1 MIGWI
6 MLSRHAVASA
16 EAALRSDQLGVRDE
30 IGFLGLHQ
38 AFSDRFFPG
47 TSVLHTRMRY
57 ALFVPWLMEA
67 AQGNPQQLRKLELA
81 LTWQLNLGSDKGN
94 GVIGG
99 SIPNRLPVQPASM
112 IYWTALSRWHIL
124 HPRPD
129 GVMSSRDEILNRI
142 AATAKAAGGRHR
154 TDDGDSLED
163 ELHPAFANV
172 PRPPPLFLK
181 SGEAMDFKLTAPER
195 MFLRKH
201 LIGVCRG
208 TGSLAKQSLLARIA
222 DSKLSVKNVTAPWAG
237 VVKEVADREDKYA
250 LTIAKQSAALAG
262 VGRAAYAA
270 LVESTKA
277 KDGGE
282 RTTLHRN
289 DLAKMVSDQGSD
301 AIKLDLSILNAM
313 TPDLPGYLLDVL
325 TETQKWLISG
335 RQRVESLQD
344 VYRTAEVRRKGAR
357 ARLANNLGG
366 QNRRAEWEALKHPL
380 AEPLHFRWGNV
391 RRLLNDLEAP

>member
-6 MLSRHAVASA
+6 MLSRRAVASA
-16 EAALRSDQLGVRDE
+16 EAALKNEQLGVRDE
-30 IGFLGLHQ
+30 IGFLSLHQ

-67 AQGNPQQLRKLELA
+67 ALGNPQQLRKLELA
-81 LTWQLNLGSDKGN
+81 LTWQLNLGADKGN

-129 GVMSSRDEILNRI
+129 GVVSSRGEVLNKI
-142 AATAKAAGGRHR
+142 ASMAKATAGRHR
-154 TDDGDSLED
+154 TDDGESLED
-163 ELHPAFANV
+163 EAHAVFASV
-172 PRPPPLFLK
+172 PTAPPLFLK
-181 SGEAMDFKLTAPER
+181 SGEAMDFNLTALER
-195 MFLRKH
+195 TFLRKH

-208 TGSLAKQSLLARIA
+208 TGSQSQQSLLARIA
-222 DSKLSVKNVTAPWAG
+222 DSRLSVKSVAVPWAG
-237 VVKEVADREDKYA
+237 LVKDVADREDKVA
-250 LTIAKQSAALAG
+250 LTIAKQAAALAG

-270 LVESTKA
+270 LVESAKA

-282 RTTLHRN
+282 RTTRHRD
-289 DLAKMVSDQGSD
+289 DLAKMISDQGTE
-301 AIKLDLSILNAM
+301 AIKLDLPALNVM
-313 TPDLPGYLLDVL
+313 TPGLPGYLLDVL
-325 TETQKWLISG
+325 TETQKWLASG
-335 RQRVESLQD
+335 PQRVDSLQD

-366 QNRRAEWEALKHPL
+366 QNRRAEWSADEHPL

-391 RRLLNDLEAP
+391 RRLLNDLETP

>member
-6 MLSRHAVASA
+6 MLSRQAVASA
-16 EAALRSDQLGVRDE
+16 EAALRNDQLGVRDE

-47 TSVLHTRMRY
+47 TSVLHTRIRY

-67 AQGNPQQLRKLELA
+67 AQGNAQQLRKLELA

-129 GVMSSRDEILNRI
+129 EVVSSRGEVLNKI
-142 AATAKAAGGRHR
+142 AAMAKASAGRNR
-154 TDDGDSLED
+154 TDDGESLED
-163 ELHPAFANV
+163 EAHAVFASV
-172 PRPPPLFLK
+172 PTPPPLFLK
-181 SGEAMDFKLTAPER
+181 SGEAMDFNLTALER
-195 MFLRKH
+195 TFLRKH
-201 LIGVCRG
+201 LISVYRG
-208 TGSLAKQSLLARIA
+208 IGSQSQQSLLARIA
-222 DSKLSVKNVTAPWAG
+222 DSRLSVKSVAAPWAG
-237 VVKEVADREDKYA
+237 LVKDVADREDKVA
-250 LTIAKQSAALAG
+250 LTIAKQAAALAG

-270 LVESTKA
+270 LVESAKA
-277 KDGGE
+277 KDGGQ
-282 RTTLHRN
+282 RTTLHRD
-289 DLAKMVSDQGSD
+289 DLAKMASDQGTD
-301 AIKLDLSILNAM
+301 AIKLDLSALNAM

-325 TETQKWLISG
+325 TETQKWLVFD
-335 RQRVESLQD
+335 RKRVDSLQD
-344 VYRTAEVRRKGAR
+344 VYRIAEVRRKGAR

>member
-1 MIGWI
+1 
-6 MLSRHAVASA
+6 
-16 EAALRSDQLGVRDE
+16 
-30 IGFLGLHQ
+30 
-38 AFSDRFFPG
+38 
-47 TSVLHTRMRY
+47 
-57 ALFVPWLMEA
+57 MEA

-112 IYWTALSRWHIL
+112 IYWTALSRWNIL

-129 GVMSSRDEILNRI
+129 GVISSRGEILNRI
-142 AATAKAAGGRHR
+142 AATAKTAGGRHR

-163 ELHPAFANV
+163 QLHAAFANV

-201 LIGVCRG
+201 LIGVCSG
-208 TGSLAKQSLLARIA
+208 AGPLTKQSLLARIA
-222 DSKLSVKNVTAPWAG
+222 DSRLSVKNVTAPWAG

-270 LVESTKA
+270 LVESSKA
-277 KDGGE
+277 KDGRE

-289 DLAKMVSDQGSD
+289 DLAKMVSDQGTD
-301 AIKLDLSILNAM
+301 AIKLDLSVLNAM
-313 TPDLPGYLLDVL
+313 TPNLPGYLLDVL
-325 TETQKWLISG
+325 TETQKWLISD
-335 RQRVESLQD
+335 RQRVDSLQD

-391 RRLLNDLEAP
+391 RRLLIDLEAP